1 MTYSSEIVSCMLHML
16 FLILKTTLP
25 EKYYYPCFADKGFE
39 AKRSQCKCWRPV
51 RVLSPQL
58 LYLLI
63 HLLLI
68 LSYCCHSRCHSGRSS
83 TISKYFSSNSAH
95 SSTPTPTPR
104 SSQQR
109 MCNPGLEGFN
119 EDLWALSGIFLPQG
133 PLSCARPGTGSPPA
147 RLTPATHRTRQ
158 SFWLDS
164 HPSWGFLLLS
174 FKKIFFP
181 VLMRHNWHI
190 TLCKFK
196 AYDTMIRYPHVFWH
210 DYHNQVS

>member
-25 EKYYYPCFADKGFE
+25 EKYYYLCFADKGSE

-104 SSQQR
+104 SSQRR

-119 EDLWALSGIFLPQG
+119 EDLWALSGIFLPHG

-158 SFWLDS
+158 SF
-164 HPSWGFLLLS
+164 
-174 FKKIFFP
+174 
-181 VLMRHNWHI
+181 
-190 TLCKFK
+190 
-196 AYDTMIRYPHVFWH
+196 
-210 DYHNQVS
+210 